1 MKRKCVQCGKEFYLS
16 EGEIKFYKDKGLTLP
31 KRCKECREANK
42 GNRGKEDNKVNDDNK
57 DNKEAPAA
65 NSGEHK
71 NSGKGARYKFAG
83 IAAAVALLAAG
94 GGAYSYSSSAVD
106 NAAQPSAYEYSTEYE
121 ADDEAYEDGSNDA
134 SNDGSN
140 DASKDAAETA
150 GINEMPSGG
159 DASDAGEPEIQ
170 ADEASAP
177 VYRFRNNEYLMQ
189 HYEKHGKSMGFASAE
204 EYQAAASEVVNDE
217 RALHKLEAED
227 GDDVYYIEETNDL
240 VIVSQRGYIRT
251 YFRPSSGKRYYDRQ

>member
-1 MKRKCVQCGKEFYLS
+1 MKRKCVQCGKEFDLS

-42 GNRGKEDNKVNDDNK
+42 GNKSNK
-57 DNKEAPAA
+57 DNKDKEEPVADT
-65 NSGEHK
+65 NK
-71 NSGKGARYKFAG
+71 KTNSGKGARYKFAG

-94 GGAYSYSSSAVD
+94 GGAYSYSSSTEGND
-106 NAAQPSAYEYSTEYE
+106 AQQSAYEYSTEYE
-121 ADDEAYEDGSNDA
+121 ADDEAYE
-134 SNDGSN
+134 DGSN

-227 GDDVYYIEETNDL
+227 GDDVYYIEETNDF
-240 VIVSQRGYIRT
+240 VIVSKRGYIRT
-251 YFRPSSGKRYYDRQ
+251 YFRPSAGKRYYDRQ

>member
-1 MKRKCVQCGKEFYLS
+1 MKRKCVQCGKEFDLS

-42 GNRGKEDNKVNDDNK
+42 GNKSNTDHKGNTDNK
-57 DNKEAPAA
+57 DKEEPVADT
-65 NSGEHK
+65 GK
-71 NSGKGARYKFAG
+71 KTNSGKGARYKFAG

-94 GGAYSYSSSAVD
+94 GGAYSYSSSTEGND
-106 NAAQPSAYEYSTEYE
+106 TQPSAYEYSTEYE
-121 ADDEAYEDGSNDA
+121 ADDEAYEDGSNNGLNAA

-140 DASKDAAETA
+140 DSAETA
-150 GINEMPSGG
+150 GINEMPSGE
-159 DASDAGEPEIQ
+159 DVSDAGEPGIQ

-227 GDDVYYIEETNDL
+227 GDDVYYIEETNDF
-240 VIVSQRGYIRT
+240 VIVSKRGYIRT
-251 YFRPSSGKRYYDRQ
+251 YFRPSAGKRYYDRQ